1 MSAGGEAENKNARIR
16 VAEAGNRFAPIF
28 VLAVR
33 ASFFSSDE
41 FAVRDEAGTACAGN
55 NFAIELN
62 KPIRTAGHNAIVRVS
77 CPYLFKE
84 CARLEWWESHEDSSL
99 NERF

>member
-1 MSAGGEAENKNARIR
+1 
-16 VAEAGNRFAPIF
+16 
-28 VLAVR
+28 
-33 ASFFSSDE
+33 
-41 FAVRDEAGTACAGN
+41 
-55 NFAIELN
+55 LN